1 VEVELTVLGACG
13 SFGSPAGG
21 GACSGYLVREGT
33 TAIWMDCGNGT
44 FANLQR
50 HLPVEDLAAIVIT
63 HVHPDHCVDLY
74 GLHVLFKYGLD
85 RSGLPLFAPPGSE
98 ARLATLVDGDW
109 GGTFAWSEVDDG
121 DSLTVGDVGL
131 RFSRT
136 DHPPPT
142 LAVELSASGRRAVYT
157 ADTGPDWSVQAF
169 APGAELVVSEA
180 TFQRSQEG
188 AGAVHLS
195 ARQAGEAARA
205 AAARRLVITHLW
217 PGTDPVAS
225 LAEASEAYG
234 DAVTLAAPHQ
244 QLKV

>member
-1 VEVELTVLGACG
+1 VELTVLGTCG

-21 GACSGYLVREGT
+21 GACSGYLVRAGT

-50 HLPVEDLAAIVIT
+50 HLAVDDLSAVVIT
-63 HVHPDHCVDLY
+63 HEHADHCVDLY
-74 GLHVLFKYGLD
+74 GLHVLFRYGLE
-85 RSGLPLFAPPGSE
+85 RTGLPVLAPAGAE
-98 ARLATLVDGDW
+98 ARLGALVGGDW
-109 GGTFAWSEVDDG
+109 GGTFDWSEVGDG
-121 DSLTVGDVGL
+121 DATNVGEVGL

-142 LAVELSASGRRAVYT
+142 LAVELSADGRRLVYT
-157 ADTGPDWSVQAF
+157 ADTGPEWSVEAF
-169 APGAELVVSEA
+169 APGAELVLSEA

-188 AGAVHLS
+188 PGAVHLS
-195 ARQAGEAARA
+195 ARQAGAAARA
-205 AAARRLVITHLW
+205 AGARRLVITHLW
-217 PGTDPVAS
+217 PTLDPVAS

-234 DAVTLAAPHQ
+234 DAVSLAAPHQ